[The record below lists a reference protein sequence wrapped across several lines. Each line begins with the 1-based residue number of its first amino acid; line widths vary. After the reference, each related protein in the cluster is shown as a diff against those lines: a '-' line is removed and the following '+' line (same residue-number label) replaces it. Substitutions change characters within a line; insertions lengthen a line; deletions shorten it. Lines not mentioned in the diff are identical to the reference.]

1 MFHRNRI
8 CEASEKL
15 VNDGIQKK
23 TADNLSTWPN
33 RVEMLSDHSL
43 VPFHFSLS
51 SPLFCFGLFVF
62 PIFGFFFFFKFFQ
75 GLVVVLALPRLGFV
89 ESPHEM
95 LSPQQSARLFR
106 FLLRLLTTFLSIF
119 SFLSLGL
126 IAWPRTSQQ
135 NQWLGPFEFWPL
147 CD

>member
-1 MFHRNRI
+1 M
-8 CEASEKL
+8 
-15 VNDGIQKK
+15 NDGIQKK

-43 VPFHFSLS
+43 VPFHFSHFSTLLLWTFYVS
-51 SPLFCFGLFVF
+51 NFWV
-62 PIFGFFFFFKFFQ
+62 FFFFKFFQ

-147 CD
+147 CDQTRDPIDCNSKAKL